1 MTDEHV
7 EAFQCNP
14 ALLGRNTNCSCS
26 MRFPALLEDSYDF
39 SVGIQSA
46 VLAFFVLFCNL
57 LGIVHKRIF
66 VGKLLNLAEMTQQA
80 DGSFHVIF
88 QRGLKINLSKLKILG
103 VIIRKIL

>member
-1 MTDEHV
+1 
-7 EAFQCNP
+7 
-14 ALLGRNTNCSCS
+14 

-39 SVGIQSA
+39 SVVLLIGIQSA

-66 VGKLLNLAEMTQQA
+66 IGKLLNLAKMTQA

-88 QRGLKINLSKLKILG
+88 Q
-103 VIIRKIL
+103 